1 MICIIAE
8 NWENCVKIH
17 VKNYKTGNTKWTIS
31 VRDRTPSANINS
43 AIRLCEIVK
52 SKVSLAWVLISIEFS
67 HFPMKIRE
75 NLHDKTAM
83 ARHSASRDP
92 NSQIQ
97 LIKCRSK
104 SEGIRLRLN
113 KRLNDRFS
121 NKKKFNPSIASRRW
135 WPFHGDTNRLI
146 DYDESSARCEPK
158 VELGA
163 RDLSARNH
171 NRIRRTRCD
180 LFTNFSNLLRV
191 VERCAKA
198 MRAHTP
204 TLFSDNLWVSERE
217 NWINC
222 QNM

>member
-67 HFPMKIRE
+67 HFPMKIRK

-163 RDLSARNH
+163 REICQHEIIIAFVAPDATCSPIFPIHCESLNDVRKLWALT
-171 NRIRRTRCD
+171 RR
-180 LFTNFSNLLRV
+180 
-191 VERCAKA
+191 
-198 MRAHTP
+198 
-204 TLFSDNLWVSERE
+204 LFSLTISEWVRE
-217 NWINC
+217 KIE
-222 QNM
+222 